1 MVGMTTLKNAL
12 AVMVLLAALAMQERP
27 LSAAEISVM
36 SGGAP
41 QEVLSVLT
49 PQFEKQSGHKI
60 KYSFALITALRQRL
74 DAGEKADMV
83 LLPTSVIDSYV
94 DAGKM
99 RADERSTLGSVGMTV
114 IVKQGESLPSIATP
128 ERFRQALLAARS
140 IVHAPPAATPSGA
153 HMAKVIEQ
161 LGIADAVKNKVVY
174 RAALNGGVDL
184 VADGVADIGIYPA
197 SEVVNAKGITL
208 VGALPGALQ
217 LNVIYGAAV
226 TTDNASPEAASSFVK
241 FLADPAN
248 RNRWKKAGFD
258 PPGG

>member
-1 MVGMTTLKNAL
+1 MTTSNSAL
-12 AVMVLLAALAMQERP
+12 GITLLLAALAMQGRP
-27 LSAAEISVM
+27 TCAAEINVL

-41 QEVLSVLT
+41 QEVLTALT
-49 PQFEKQSGHKI
+49 PAFEKQTGHKV
-60 KYSFALITALRQRL
+60 KYSFAVITTLRQRL

-83 LLPTSVIDSYV
+83 LMPTPVIDEYV
-94 DAGKM
+94 AAGKM
-99 RADERSTLGSVGMTV
+99 RSDERSTLGSIGMTV
-114 IVKQGESLPSIATP
+114 IVKQGASLPSISTP

-140 IVHAPPAATPSGA
+140 IVHAPPGATPSGT

-174 RAALNGGVDL
+174 RAALSGGVDL

-197 SEVVNAKGITL
+197 SEVVNVKGITL

-217 LNVIYGAAV
+217 LNVVYGAAV
-226 TTDNASPEAASSFVK
+226 TSDNASPEAASSFVK

-248 RNRWKKAGFD
+248 RQRWKKAGFD